1 MSAMRAKPMPP
12 RTRESVR
19 THLRI
24 ATCYNLLMRE
34 ARQRVANRWN
44 LTLPQFEVLAELARA
59 DARGFTFV
67 ELSRLLLVTSGNLT
81 GIVDRLEEQ
90 RLVERAPDDKDRRV
104 IRVALTSKGRRVTAL
119 MLPAHAADI
128 EEILSFMPRAA
139 LTALSELLGR
149 LRDGLHQRAQLGV
162 PARPRKG
169 KTSLRRALS
178 SRHGARA

>member
-1 MSAMRAKPMPP
+1 MKDRLVKPMQG

-24 ATCYNLLMRE
+24 ATCYNLMVRE
-34 ARQRVANRWN
+34 ARQRVVSRWN

-59 DARGFTFV
+59 DAGGFTFV

-90 RLVERAPDDKDRRV
+90 RLVERRPDAKDRRV
-104 IRVALTSKGRRVTAL
+104 IRVALTDKGRKVTGH

-128 EEILSFMPRAA
+128 EEILAFMPRAS
-139 LTALSELLGR
+139 LTALSDLLGK
-149 LRDGLHQRAQLGV
+149 LRDGLHARAELGQTQV
-162 PARPRKG
+162 ARKKKP
-169 KTSLRRALS
+169 SLRRV
-178 SRHGARA
+178 G

>member
-1 MSAMRAKPMPP
+1 MTDRNVKPMRG

-34 ARQRVANRWN
+34 ARQRVATRWN

-59 DARGFTFV
+59 DAGGFTFV

-90 RLVERAPDDKDRRV
+90 RLVQRVPDGKDRRV
-104 IRVALTSKGRRVTAL
+104 IRVALTERGRRVTDQ

-128 EEILSFMPRAA
+128 EEILSFMPRTA
-139 LTALSELLGR
+139 LTELSELLGR
-149 LRDGLHQRAQLGV
+149 LRDGLHARAEQARAA
-162 PARPRKG
+162 PARNKPRKG
-169 KTSLRRALS
+169 EAP
-178 SRHGARA
+178 AP